1 MPSRLFAPGLLDGQ
15 VPIVTGG
22 GSGLGRATGARA
34 RGVRSARRGGRAPS
48 RAARGDRRGLRGRP
62 GHRDLLRRARGGPV
76 EAVENR
82 MRVLSIEWSRFNI
95 RLTAL
100 VSGHFDTDALEK

>member
-22 GSGLGRATGARA
+22 GSGLGRATAHELAACGAHVVVA
-34 RGVRSARRGGRAPS
+34 GRRLEPLEETAAACEGGRATAICCDVREEDQSRPS
-48 RAARGDRRGLRGRP
+48 RTGCACSRSSGR
-62 GHRDLLRRARGGPV
+62 A
-76 EAVENR
+76 
-82 MRVLSIEWSRFNI
+82 S
-95 RLTAL
+95 TAL